1 MGILQFIFAR
11 ARSTQE
17 SSHRFHACSPVRW
30 FLLFR
35 CWRCCCCCCRAYCTW
50 IRPHSTHSSARSH
63 CQPHNP
69 SYIHIN
75 FTFARNQVAIFRNIL
90 IYSFNAKNYM
100 MYFVRNQCSYTQ
112 SFLHIQYIYM
122 YINDINDANFVLRVP
137 ALWIWRSELKQSKNG
152 NEGCTKPSVIKT
164 YICERWPDVL
174 GVMLE

>member
-112 SFLHIQYIYM
+112 SFLHIQYIYV
-122 YINDINDANFVLRVP
+122 YKWYKWCEFCVACACFVDMTKWIETIEEWKWRVY
-137 ALWIWRSELKQSKNG
+137 
-152 NEGCTKPSVIKT
+152 KT
-164 YICERWPDVL
+164 FRH
-174 GVMLE
+174 